1 MNSVDMAT
9 ALINRAKNLQE
20 FVVEVDVSDTP
31 IQFNGQVPFDIS
43 IKDGIL
49 TAKVYAL
56 EFDEAVKIVADFL
69 GD

>member
-1 MNSVDMAT
+1 MAT

-31 IQFNGQVPFDIS
+31 IQLNGQVPFDIN